1 MTAHNCDVLI
11 IGGGPAG
18 STAATYLAQKG
29 YQVTVVEKEKFPRE
43 HVGESLLPF
52 CYSIFQELGVLAEME
67 RRFVR
72 KPGVRFLD
80 VDGRSQTTW
89 CFAHVL
95 KDASNL
101 SFHVI
106 RAEFDQMLLQN
117 SAKHGV
123 TVHEETQVKA
133 VNLAGPEGS
142 VLVQAID
149 AQGQTKQYQARFVLD
164 ASGRDTFLAT
174 RMGVKT
180 PHKELGR
187 AALSTHWL
195 NAKFEG
201 GIEEGLLQI
210 VYLGGEK
217 KGWLWVIPL
226 AKARLGIG
234 VVLEYSYLRRRKDE
248 LQAAGVE
255 KWQEKLYL
263 EEVMSS
269 PFVSSLLPDAYIAQP
284 LMANSD
290 YSYFVER
297 KYGPNFAM
305 IGDAGTF
312 IDPIFSSGIYLA
324 MNSARLVANALH
336 EQWATPHLERR
347 LTDTYQQ
354 INGAYAV
361 VDRAVQLFYNP
372 ETINFA
378 QVDSAANLI
387 HQQHADAV
395 AIGHY
400 VIAGDF
406 FEQYAKY
413 NTFFDVLQQ
422 PKMVERYRNLVIKR
436 PDFQSSSCS
445 HYAEQIFQATEQVAL

>member
-1 MTAHNCDVLI
+1 MTTKHCDVLI

-52 CYSIFQELGVLAEME
+52 CYNIFQELGVLTEME

-95 KDASNL
+95 KDASQL

-123 TVHEETQVKA
+123 TVHEETR
-133 VNLAGPEGS
+133 VNEVNRAGPDGS
-142 VLVQAID
+142 VVVQAID
-149 AQGQTKQYQARFVLD
+149 AQGALKEYRTRFLLD

-174 RMGVKT
+174 RMGAKI

-210 VYLGGEK
+210 IYLGGEK
-217 KGWLWVIPL
+217 KGWIWVIPL
-226 AKARLGIG
+226 AKDRLGIG

-263 EEVMSS
+263 DEVMSS
-269 PFVSSLLPDAYIAQP
+269 PFVRSLLPEAYIAQP

-290 YSYFVER
+290 YSYFVEQ

-305 IGDAGTF
+305 IGDASTF

-324 MNSARLVANALH
+324 MNSARLVTQALH
-336 EQWATPHLERR
+336 EQWATPTLESR
-347 LTDTYQQ
+347 LAETYQQ

-372 ETINFA
+372 STINFA
-378 QVDSAANLI
+378 QASSASALI
-387 HQQHADAV
+387 HQQHADAL

-406 FEQYAKY
+406 FEKHAKY
-413 NTFFDVLQQ
+413 NDFFDLLQK
-422 PKMVERYRNLVIKR
+422 PALVSAYRNLVINR
-436 PDFQSSSCS
+436 AEFQSSSCS
-445 HYAEQIFQATEQVAL
+445 QYVEQIFQLTQATK